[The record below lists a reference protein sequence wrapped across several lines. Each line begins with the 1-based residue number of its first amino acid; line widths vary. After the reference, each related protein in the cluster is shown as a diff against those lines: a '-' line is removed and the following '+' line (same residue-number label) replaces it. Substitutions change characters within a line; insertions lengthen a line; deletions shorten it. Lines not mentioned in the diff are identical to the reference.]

1 MAQSAGNV
9 RPVIDGDRC
18 VHALA
23 AQASCRRCAS
33 ACPHGALNLT
43 DQSLEF
49 DEEACTG
56 CGHCRPACPEAAISF
71 PEVSLSPVVDKE
83 AGEAH
88 LACTLAIPEGGAG
101 TVPCLHAVGE
111 HDLTRWANDGVRR
124 LRVSRGQCADCAHR
138 AAVAIE
144 DHVGAVN
151 RLRISREQVL
161 LEIADETPP
170 SWRQRV
176 ASTSAQG
183 RKLDSSRRALFAGLF
198 KQPAAALPN
207 AASKAM
213 ARFAPVID
221 AAACTGCDACARIC
235 PHEAISLSHDEH
247 GLHYATAPHAC
258 TGCGLCTDLCQD
270 SAIRVEAFALAGP
283 MRVALIEYRCTRCG
297 VPFHE
302 PEGASARAAGDVR
315 CRICRTHCHPAKLF
329 EVRS

>member
-1 MAQSAGNV
+1 MAQSAADV
-9 RPVIDGDRC
+9 HPVIDGDGC

-23 AQASCRRCAS
+23 AQASCQRCAS

-56 CGHCRPACPEAAISF
+56 CGHCRPACPEAAISL
-71 PEVSLSPVVDKE
+71 PELSLSPVVDTQSGD
-83 AGEAH
+83 AY
-88 LACTLAIPEGGAG
+88 LACTIAIPEVGAG

-111 HDLTRWANDGVRR
+111 RDLTRWGTDGVRR
-124 LRVSRGQCADCAHR
+124 LRVSRGQCANCAHR

-144 DHVGAVN
+144 DHVRAVN
-151 RLRISREQVL
+151 RLGMSRGQL
-161 LEIADETPP
+161 LLDLADETPS

-183 RKLDSSRRALFAGLF
+183 RKLNSSRRALFAGLF
-198 KQPAAALPN
+198 RQPAAALPK
-207 AASKAM
+207 AASDAM
-213 ARFAPVID
+213 ARFAPFFD

-235 PHEAISLSHDEH
+235 PHEAILLTRDEH

-270 SAIRVEAFALAGP
+270 NAIRVEAFAPAGAL
-283 MRVALIEYRCTRCG
+283 RVALEERRCTRCG

-302 PEGASARAAGDVR
+302 PARGGAETAGDGR
-315 CRICRTHCHPAKLF
+315 CRICRTHCHPVKLF
-329 EVRS
+329 EVRR